1 MGERER
7 ALGLAAI
14 VSGNASSPES
24 CNNVV
29 NISANAAMFQGLQE
43 GARERGGD
51 REIPQVLI
59 SASLKETLVG
69 KGRERGQGRAG
80 LAAVFP
86 LRKFLPHATF
96 IVHSLRVST

>member
-1 MGERER
+1 M
-7 ALGLAAI
+7 GLAAI

-29 NISANAAMFQGLQE
+29 NISANAAMLQGLQE
-43 GARERGGD
+43 GKRERGRGV

-69 KGRERGQGRAG
+69 KGRERAGQGRQG
-80 LAAVFP
+80 LAAEFP